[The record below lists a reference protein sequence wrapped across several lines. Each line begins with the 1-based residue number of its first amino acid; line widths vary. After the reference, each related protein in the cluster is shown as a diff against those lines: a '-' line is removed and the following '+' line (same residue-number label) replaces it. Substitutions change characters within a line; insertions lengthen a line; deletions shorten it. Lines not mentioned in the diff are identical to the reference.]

1 MEAIEQFFATT
12 PIWLTAILFLV
23 GLALIIKG
31 GDWFVDSAS
40 WIAEVLGVP
49 KFVIGATIVSIATT
63 LPEMIVS
70 IAATIK
76 GNVDMAAGN
85 AIGSVTANTAMIMA
99 VFIVCLPFTVD
110 RKEFA
115 PKGTLMFCAAA
126 GLVAG
131 CIFTQQ
137 KEMTFVGEA
146 PGKYYSLSTY
156 GTVILLVIFI
166 IFFIENFISMK
177 NANIQIEPSPTGIG
191 LQEEDD
197 IVPTRDN
204 VTKGDW
210 VKNVAFFIIGAAGTV
225 IGAELLV
232 NSGTTLAKEMH
243 VPQRIISVIAVAIGT
258 SLPELVTTI
267 TALRK
272 KEGELSVGNVLGA
285 NIIDLTLILP
295 ICSFISMGKGGGA
308 LAVSVSS
315 VQIDMAVC
323 LGAIALAVI
332 PTIITKKFFRW
343 QGALMLLGYA
353 GYVAA
358 IVFMK

>member
-1 MEAIEQFFATT
+1 MEFVENFFATSPT
-12 PIWLTAILFLV
+12 WLNAVLFIV
-23 GLALIIKG
+23 GLVLIIKG

-85 AIGSVTANTAMIMA
+85 AIGSVTANTSIILGL
-99 VFIVCLPFTVD
+99 FILVMPFTVK

-115 PKGTLMFCAAA
+115 PKGILMFCASAA
-126 GLVAG
+126 LVLG
-131 CIFTQQ
+131 CIFT
-137 KEMTFVGEA
+137 KVRLLTFEGETQ
-146 PGKYYSLSTY
+146 KYYSLSTI
-156 GTVILLVIFI
+156 GIIALIIIFI
-166 IFFIENFISMK
+166 IFFIENYISMK
-177 NANIQIEPSPTGIG
+177 NSDVQVEPSPDNIG

-197 IVPTRDN
+197 IVPSKETATRA
-204 VTKGDW
+204 DW
-210 VKNVAFFIIGAAGTV
+210 IKNIAMFIFGAAGTV

-232 NSGTTLAKEMH
+232 NAGTKLAEGIG
-243 VPQRIISVIAVAIGT
+243 VSQRIISVFAVAIGT

-272 KEGELSVGNVLGA
+272 KEGALSVGNILGA

-295 ICSFISMGKGGGA
+295 ICSIISMKNGNGA
-308 LAVSVSS
+308 LAVSASS
-315 VQIDMAVC
+315 VTIDMVICLAAIIIAV
-323 LGAIALAVI
+323 L
-332 PTIITKKFFRW
+332 PTIITKKFHRW
-343 QGALMLLGYA
+343 QGAVTIIGYLA
-353 GYVAA
+353 YV
-358 IVFMK
+358 ILTVV

>member
-1 MEAIEQFFATT
+1 MEFLGNFFATS
-12 PIWLTAILFLV
+12 PVWLTALLFIV
-23 GLALIIKG
+23 GLVLIIKG

-70 IAATIK
+70 IAATVK

-85 AIGSVTANTAMIMA
+85 AIGSVTANTAIILGL
-99 VFIVCLPFTVD
+99 FIVCMPFTVK

-115 PKGTLMFCAAA
+115 PKSILMFLASL
-126 GLVAG
+126 GLVLG

-137 KEMTFVGEA
+137 RSLTFENETQN
-146 PGKYYSLSTY
+146 YYSLSTI
-156 GTVILLVIFI
+156 GTIVLLIIFI

-177 NANIQIEPSPTGIG
+177 NASVQIEPRPDGIG

-204 VTKGDW
+204 VTKADW
-210 VKNVAFFIIGAAGTV
+210 VKNIAMFILGATGTV
-225 IGAELLV
+225 VGAELLV
-232 NSGTTLAKEMH
+232 NAGTVLAEDIGIS
-243 VPQRIISVIAVAIGT
+243 QRIISVFAVAIGT

-272 KEGELSVGNVLGA
+272 KEGALSVGNILGA

-295 ICSFISMGKGGGA
+295 ICSFISIKNGSGA
-308 LAVSVSS
+308 LAVSANS
-315 VQIDMAVC
+315 VTIDMVIC
-323 LGAIALAVI
+323 LVAIAIAVF
-332 PTIITKKFFRW
+332 PTIITKKFRRW
-343 QGALMLLGYA
+343 QGAVTIVGYLGY
-353 GYVAA
+353 VIAA
-358 IVFMK
+358 VVSK